1 MRTKG
6 VPAVQ
11 EAGTES
17 LVVTCDLVAGG
28 ALKFR
33 CDPAK
38 LAIEVTGGAARSDWG
53 LELGWA
59 KDKQIPA
66 SSVGKHAVSYR
77 HQDFDYTLSCGA
89 SEVSRVDG
97 ENKIRIKEARDS
109 VIFTFDADK
118 STSSNDGAATGSS
131 PSGS

>member
-11 EAGTES
+11 EVGTES
-17 LVVTCDLVAGG
+17 LVVTCGLAAGG
-28 ALKFR
+28 ELRFR
-33 CDPAK
+33 CDPTK
-38 LAIEVTGGAARSDWG
+38 LAIEVTGASARFDWG
-53 LELGWA
+53 LEMGWA
-59 KDKQIPA
+59 KDKQIPVA
-66 SSVGKHAVSYR
+66 DVGNNAIRYK
-77 HQDFDYTLSCGA
+77 HQDFGYTLLCGA
-89 SEVSRVDG
+89 SEVSRVG
-97 ENKIRIKEARDS
+97 ENKVRIKEARDS